1 MAGYGYAYRGG
12 YTTYDGGVAPRGG
25 TDGWNKTSYS
35 SDHTCQPVFID
46 AEGRRKPITS
56 YTGPHGSTEYYVTK
70 TEIVEV
76 PYMAEYKQRAP
87 VRVEVVRDYGE
98 GKLITRPLSPGKW
111 RESSSPVRY
120 HTEEKWNKPSSP
132 VQYDVKEKWNK
143 PSSPVR
149 YRVEEKWNK
158 PSSPVQY
165 DVEEKW
171 NKPSSPV
178 RYRVE
183 EKWNRPSSPVRYHA
197 EEKWTNRP
205 SSPVKEHPQQVMD
218 FISKVQ
224 TQASRPNKF
233 GPLSATY
240 WPQTPATTTTTVGG
254 PWNNQSH
261 GGGWSKGHEANL
273 SQPTNNINTA
283 VEYLKEAVKPP
294 ASRFNGYPNTIDSRE
309 AERKYG
315 GLAVGTSPIGSY
327 GRTIDSREAAR
338 KYGGTAV

>member
-12 YTTYDGGVAPRGG
+12 YTTYNGGVAPRGG
-25 TDGWNKTSYS
+25 TEGWNKTSYS

-76 PYMAEYKQRAP
+76 PYMAEFKQRAP
-87 VRVEVVRDYGE
+87 VRVEVVRDHGE
-98 GKLITRPLSPGKW
+98 GKLMTRPLSPGEW

-120 HTEEKWNKPSSP
+120 HTEEKWNKPS
-132 VQYDVKEKWNK
+132 
-143 PSSPVR
+143 R
-149 YRVEEKWNK
+149 
-158 PSSPVQY
+158 PVQY

-178 RYRVE
+178 RYHV
-183 EKWNRPSSPVRYHA
+183 

-205 SSPVKEHPQQVMD
+205 SSPVKERPQQVPD
-218 FISKVQ
+218 FITKVQ

-240 WPQTPATTTTTVGG
+240 WRQTPATTTTTVGG

-273 SQPTNNINTA
+273 SQPTSNINTA

-294 ASRFNGYPNTIDSRE
+294 APRYDGYPNTIDSRE

-315 GLAVGTSPIGSY
+315 DLAVGTPPIGSY

-338 KYGGTAV
+338 KYRGTAV

>member
-12 YTTYDGGVAPRGG
+12 YTTYNGGVAPRGG
-25 TDGWNKTSYS
+25 TEGWNKTSYS

-46 AEGRRKPITS
+46 AEGRRKPIMS

-98 GKLITRPLSPGKW
+98 GKLMTRPLSPGKW
-111 RESSSPVRY
+111 QESSSPVRY

-132 VQYDVKEKWNK
+132 GQYDVKEKWNK

-183 EKWNRPSSPVRYHA
+183 EKWNKPSSPVRYRV

-205 SSPVKEHPQQVMD
+205 SSPVKEHPQQVAD

-240 WPQTPATTTTTVGG
+240 WRQTPATTTTTVGG

-294 ASRFNGYPNTIDSRE
+294 APRYDGYPNTIDSRE

-315 GLAVGTSPIGSY
+315 GLAVGTPPIGSY

>member
-12 YTTYDGGVAPRGG
+12 YTTYDGGVAPRCG
-25 TDGWNKTSYS
+25 TDGWNKTSCS
-35 SDHTCQPVFID
+35 SDHTCQP
-46 AEGRRKPITS
+46 PITS

-87 VRVEVVRDYGE
+87 IRVEVVRDYGE
-98 GKLITRPLSPGKW
+98 CKLITRPLK
-111 RESSSPVRY
+111 
-120 HTEEKWNKPSSP
+120 KWNKPSSP

-197 EEKWTNRP
+197 EEKWTNWP

-240 WPQTPATTTTTVGG
+240 WRQTPATTTTTVGG

-261 GGGWSKGHEANL
+261 GRGWSKGHEANL

-315 GLAVGTSPIGSY
+315 GLAVGTSPIG
-327 GRTIDSREAAR
+327 TAR

>member
-12 YTTYDGGVAPRGG
+12 YTTYNGGVAPRGG

-35 SDHTCQPVFID
+35 SGHTCQPVFID
-46 AEGRRKPITS
+46 AEGKRKPITS
-56 YTGPHGSTEYYVTK
+56 YTGPDGSTEYYVTK

-98 GKLITRPLSPGKW
+98 GKLMTRPLSPGKW

-183 EKWNRPSSPVRYHA
+183 EKWNKPSSPVRYHV

-205 SSPVKEHPQQVMD
+205 SSPVKERPQQVVD
-218 FISKVQ
+218 FISQVQ

-240 WPQTPATTTTTVGG
+240 WRQTPATTTTTVGG

-273 SQPTNNINTA
+273 SQPTNSINTA

-294 ASRFNGYPNTIDSRE
+294 APRYDGYPNTIDNRE

-315 GLAVGTSPIGSY
+315 GLTVGTPPIGSY

>member
-70 TEIVEV
+70 TEIVGV

-98 GKLITRPLSPGKW
+98 GKLMTRPLSPGKR

-149 YRVEEKWNK
+149 YR
-158 PSSPVQY
+158 
-165 DVEEKW
+165 VEEKW

-224 TQASRPNKF
+224 TQASRLNKF

-240 WPQTPATTTTTVGG
+240 WRQPLATTTTTVGG

-315 GLAVGTSPIGSY
+315 GLAVGTLPIGSY
-327 GRTIDSREAAR
+327 GRTTDSREAGR
-338 KYGGTAV
+338 KYGETAV